1 MKKEARYS
9 RKKHT
14 QINVIFL
21 LLFAK
26 SFDIIYKEDEGRDR
40 LKTDLTKD

>member
-1 MKKEARYS
+1 
-9 RKKHT
+9 
-14 QINVIFL
+14 